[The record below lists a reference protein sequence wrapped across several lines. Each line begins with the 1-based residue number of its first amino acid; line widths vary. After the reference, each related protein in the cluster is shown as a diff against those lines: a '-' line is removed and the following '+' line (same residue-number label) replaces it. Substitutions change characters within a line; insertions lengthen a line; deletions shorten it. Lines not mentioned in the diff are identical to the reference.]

1 MRMAESWTRWYKTKL
16 DSWPNAHYARR
27 LVGCAAQHT
36 RAGEQGGSP
45 KPAAPCITKHP
56 RMQATCQDSD
66 CPYLPPQLPTQPTYA
81 CHACCPLPPSLQ
93 RHWMTASLTIPFRTA
108 DIGAAVPTNP
118 PVLNRGVG
126 PDVPAPT
133 APPPP
138 PSPPPPPPSP
148 PPGTCAPGATC
159 CLNGVTY
166 TSCRTDTR
174 AGFSFT
180 QLYKVA
186 GGHLFVGIK

>member
-1 MRMAESWTRWYKTKL
+1 MLGGWS
-16 DSWPNAHYARR
+16 
-27 LVGCAAQHT
+27 AAQRSAAHQGG
-36 RAGEQGGSP
+36 RAGW
-45 KPAAPCITKHP
+45 
-56 RMQATCQDSD
+56 
-66 CPYLPPQLPTQPTYA
+66 QPEA
-81 CHACCPLPPSLQ
+81 CHSLRLMHLCQWPASHLSLPSPAPLNPTHICLPCLLSPPPSPQ
-93 RHWMTASLTIPFRTA
+93 RHWMTGSLTIPFRAA
-108 DIGAAVPTNP
+108 DIGAAVPSNP

-186 GGHLFVGIK
+186 GGYLFVGIK